1 MLRIYRTEEDGR
13 LTKLKKNKILPMTWC
28 SLVNPN
34 EEELLQVSTVLHV
47 DYDLLSNSLDADER
61 SRIEQEKNSLA
72 IIINL
77 PLLDDEGNF
86 DTLPCGLVITPKN
99 FITICAR
106 DNRVMNS
113 FNRSTAKTFDTRDR
127 ARFMLNI
134 LYKCTQFYLKY
145 LNIINKRTDELEYAL
160 RKTTSNKELFQ
171 LMEIQKSMVYFTTAL
186 KDNHLVLL
194 KLLRLM
200 RTPAVAKLAGFGND
214 DADLLDDVIIE
225 NKQAIEMVDMHRS
238 ILEGMMDG
246 FASIINNNVNL
257 VMKFLAAITIIL
269 SIPTMLASFWG
280 MNVPV
285 AFAGDPN
292 GFWLV
297 MGISAI
303 ATVMTGFSSSRHC
316 LYRWHL
322 PVRQLSNTL
331 HRLSHLLSAPCPP
344 LPSYTSLPRLPRTP
358 VPAVPPALCGS
369 FSALCGSVSTLCGD
383 NTAPVRPTRGT
394 TGSLSHR

>member
-1 MLRIYRTEEDGR
+1 MLRIYKTEENGN
-13 LTKLKKNKILPMTWC
+13 LVKLKKNKILPMTWC
-28 SLVNPN
+28 SLINPN
-34 EEELLQVSTVLHV
+34 EEELLQVSSVLHV

-86 DTLPCGLVITPKN
+86 DTLPCGLVLTAKN

-106 DNRVMNS
+106 DNRVMSS

-127 ARFMLNI
+127 ARFALNI
-134 LYKCTQFYLKY
+134 MFKCTQFYLKY
-145 LNIINKRTDELEYAL
+145 LTIINKRTDELEYAL

-171 LMEIQKSMVYFTTAL
+171 LMEIQKSLVYFTTAL

-194 KLLRLM
+194 KLLRLA
-200 RTPAVAKLAGFGND
+200 RTPQVARIVNFTAAD
-214 DADLLDDVIIE
+214 VDLLDDVIIE

-285 AFAGDPN
+285 AFSTDPN

-297 MGISAI
+297 MGISAA
-303 ATVMTGFSSSRHC
+303 ATILTTIYFKR
-316 LYRWHL
+316 
-322 PVRQLSNTL
+322 
-331 HRLSHLLSAPCPP
+331 
-344 LPSYTSLPRLPRTP
+344 
-358 VPAVPPALCGS
+358 
-369 FSALCGSVSTLCGD
+369 
-383 NTAPVRPTRGT
+383 RGMF
-394 TGSLSHR
+394 

>member
-1 MLRIYRTEEDGR
+1 MLRIYKTEDNGK
-13 LTKLKKNKILPMTWC
+13 LSKLKKNKIVPMTWC

-34 EEELLQVSTVLHV
+34 EEELLQVSASLKV
-47 DYDLLSNSLDADER
+47 DYDLLNNALDADER
-61 SRIEQEKNSLA
+61 SRIEQENNSLA

-86 DTLPCGLVITPKN
+86 DTLPCGLVLTVKN
-99 FITICAR
+99 FITICAK
-106 DNRVMNS
+106 DNRVLNS
-113 FNRSTAKTFDTRDR
+113 FNRSTAKTFDTRER
-127 ARFMLNI
+127 ARFMLSI

-145 LNIINKRTDELEYAL
+145 LNIINKRTEELEYAL
-160 RKTTSNKELFQ
+160 RQTTSNKELFQ

-194 KLLRLM
+194 KLLRLSKS
-200 RTPAVAKLAGFGND
+200 PVVSKLVNFSAD
-214 DADLLDDVIIE
+214 DVDLLDDVIIE

-285 AFAGDPN
+285 AFASDPN
-292 GFWLV
+292 GFWWV
-297 MGISAI
+297 MGLSAL
-303 ATVMTGFSSSRHC
+303 ATVGTIIYFKR
-316 LYRWHL
+316 
-322 PVRQLSNTL
+322 
-331 HRLSHLLSAPCPP
+331 
-344 LPSYTSLPRLPRTP
+344 
-358 VPAVPPALCGS
+358 
-369 FSALCGSVSTLCGD
+369 
-383 NTAPVRPTRGT
+383 RGMF
-394 TGSLSHR
+394 